1 MLRHIAGI
9 IPVSGIKTEIKSP
22 VNLAL
27 HPISLNYLA
36 IERAVAECA
45 YAGCDTIW
53 VVCDDDEKPLIRH
66 VLGDYVFDPVYV
78 NRTRAR
84 FPQEHKRM
92 IKIYYVPVGSRF
104 RKRKSVWLS
113 IMAGCL
119 TSKKISAGMSRWLK
133 PTKYYVSFPYGVY
146 DPSVVQEHRPM
157 IGSES
162 NICLSFKGVSIKDN
176 AFLGASF
183 TPDVLQEITQKY
195 AHDRYTEQPIVIF
208 ENINN
213 FHKVEIKSYNNIVDW
228 DSYIEALHIKLNK
241 PDILPSAE
249 LNGIGVDECSNT

>member
-9 IPVSGIKTEIKSP
+9 VPVSGVETEINSP
-22 VNLAL
+22 VDLAL

-36 IERAVAECA
+36 VERAVAECA

-53 VVCDDDEKPLIRH
+53 IVCDDSEKPLIRH
-66 VLGDYVFDPVYV
+66 VLGDYVYDPVYH

-84 FPQEHKRM
+84 FPQEHRRM

-119 TSKKISAGMSRWLK
+119 TSKKISAGMSKWLK

-146 DPSVVQEHRPM
+146 DPAIVQEHRPM
-157 IGSES
+157 ISSDS
-162 NICLSFKGVSIKDN
+162 NMCLVYANRSIKNND
-176 AFLGASF
+176 FLGASF
-183 TPDVLQEITQKY
+183 TPEVLRQITQKY
-195 AHDRYTEQPIVIF
+195 AHDRYAEEQIVIF
-208 ENINN
+208 KNINN
-213 FHKVEIKSYNNIVDW
+213 FNKVEIKSYNNIVDW
-228 DSYIEALHIKLNK
+228 DSYIDALQVRLNK
-241 PDILPSAE
+241 PNILPSAE

>member
-1 MLRHIAGI
+1 MLRHIAGVV
-9 IPVSGIKTEIKSP
+9 PVSGVETEISSP
-22 VNLAL
+22 VDLAL

-36 IERAVAECA
+36 VERAVAECA

-53 VVCDDDEKPLIRH
+53 IVCDDGEKPLIRH
-66 VLGDYVFDPVYV
+66 VLGDYVYDPVYH

-84 FPQEHKRM
+84 FPQEHRRM

-119 TSKKISAGMSRWLK
+119 TSKKISSGMSKWLK

-146 DPSVVQEHRPM
+146 EPSIVQEHRSA
-157 IGSES
+157 ISSEG
-162 NICLSFKGVSIKDN
+162 NMCLTYNGESIKNN
-176 AFLGASF
+176 AFLGAAF
-183 TPDVLQEITQKY
+183 VPGVLQNITQKY
-195 AHDRYTEQPIVIF
+195 AHDRYTEQPIKIF

-213 FHKVEIKSYNNIVDW
+213 FDAVEIKSYNNIVDW
-228 DSYIEALHIKLNK
+228 DSYIEALQVKLNK

-249 LNGIGVDECSNT
+249 LNGIGVDECLNT